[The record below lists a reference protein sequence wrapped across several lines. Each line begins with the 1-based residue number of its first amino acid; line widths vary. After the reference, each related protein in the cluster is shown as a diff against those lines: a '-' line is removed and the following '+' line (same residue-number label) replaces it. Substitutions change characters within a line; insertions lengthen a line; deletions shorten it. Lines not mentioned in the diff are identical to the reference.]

1 MDFEITG
8 EETQEQLEELMA
20 KMGDIEVGGDN
31 EESEDSAK
39 HSGSGTS
46 ETVQNETGDKQT
58 PPPGV
63 GTEEEGQPQEDVKG
77 ILARDGKHVIPYD
90 IPCLQM
96 VQAGRPESIIIC
108 MIKKE
113 YFVLFLCMVIC
124 PVSCCPAACV

>member
-31 EESEDSAK
+31 EESEDRAK

-90 IPCLQM
+90 IPCPSM
-96 VQAGRPESIIIC
+96 VRAGRLKSVFIL
-108 MIKKE
+108 MINNKI
-113 YFVLFLCMVIC
+113 LFHG
-124 PVSCCPAACV
+124 